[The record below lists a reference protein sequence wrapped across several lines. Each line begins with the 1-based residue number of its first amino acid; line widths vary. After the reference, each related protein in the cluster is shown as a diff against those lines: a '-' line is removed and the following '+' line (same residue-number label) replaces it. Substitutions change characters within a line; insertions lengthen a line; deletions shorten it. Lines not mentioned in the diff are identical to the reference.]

1 MKKIVLF
8 GLILCLIPN
17 LVTAITLEYA
27 KINIEAAYTE
37 PYPIEPGKNLILGI
51 DVSNSG
57 NKKAE
62 DVIVTLEPNSP
73 FTLLE
78 SSRKDIKTL
87 DPGGKR
93 VIEYDLFVDSS
104 AVSAVYEIPVN
115 IVYDNVN
122 MTKKIQVRVQG
133 TPRLKILDMNTRVEL
148 EPGNQA
154 TVTAKIKNVGTGKAK
169 RITITL
175 SSVSTYI
182 QPVFSKGMVYVDEI
196 DPNEEERIKFEVIV
210 DPDAEYGVYAGTV
223 NMSYEDESG
232 NELSEKFNVGI
243 LVKGKPKL
251 QIIKTEVDKADNELT
266 VEVVNI
272 GSAKAVGIKG
282 ELIINDAV
290 FDVDYTTQIKIDKHT
305 TLKYKIPPRV
315 TNASLHLVYEGPD
328 NKEYS
333 QTELIS
339 WESSFSIPRWVVLVV
354 VVMIG
359 VAVWKKPW
367 KIISK
372 KSK

>member
-1 MKKIVLF
+1 M
-8 GLILCLIPN
+8 
-17 LVTAITLEYA
+17 
-27 KINIEAAYTE
+27 
-37 PYPIEPGKNLILGI
+37 
-51 DVSNSG
+51 
-57 NKKAE
+57 
-62 DVIVTLEPNSP
+62 
-73 FTLLE
+73 
-78 SSRKDIKTL
+78 
-87 DPGGKR
+87 
-93 VIEYDLFVDSS
+93 
-104 AVSAVYEIPVN
+104 
-115 IVYDNVN
+115 
-122 MTKKIQVRVQG
+122 
-133 TPRLKILDMNTRVEL
+133 
-148 EPGNQA
+148 
-154 TVTAKIKNVGTGKAK
+154 
-169 RITITL
+169 
-175 SSVSTYI
+175 
-182 QPVFSKGMVYVDEI
+182 
-196 DPNEEERIKFEVIV
+196 
-210 DPDAEYGVYAGTV
+210 
-223 NMSYEDESG
+223 
-232 NELSEKFNVGI
+232 
-243 LVKGKPKL
+243 
-251 QIIKTEVDKADNELT
+251 
-266 VEVVNI
+266 NI